1 MFRQGLALIMSVSVF
16 SVPSEGEST
25 KLEGSA
31 APLVQPIPQAQE
43 HAGPCCALQGLP
55 WAARQQRHSQ
65 AVAALGL
72 GKPGNIPAWEEAA
85 QLAAQF
91 LQLPLAVVTLAEGHT
106 EYIRAAY
113 GLSSL
118 GLGNPL
124 SQRRQLPLERGLS
137 LYILDSNQPL
147 VLANTADNPVTAQSE
162 WVETY
167 GIRAY
172 CGVPLT
178 TSQGLCIGTLAVMDR
193 QPRSFTDQELAF
205 LAMAARWGM
214 SEYERQWAIAAETRP
229 GAIATATASPDS
241 LINAVRLNLVSQLT
255 QDLRSP
261 LSTVLGMASMLSRE
275 IYGPLT
281 QKQREYTDIV
291 CQSSKTLMALVDEI
305 TDLGL
310 AQTGHPDLVPT
321 SVDIGSLIQQVI
333 ITLTPLAEKS
343 AQIVTFTLEP
353 NENHWILDQ
362 RTVKQILYHLTF
374 SIMQMAGDHSH
385 LCIHACRRGQAL
397 SLVLWLANPW
407 LGEGLPAQVIDLFHP
422 SIAEGLPGL
431 TLSGAKPGTVPEA
444 IPALLLSQH
453 LARRHGGEI
462 RVQESADSGCRLIV
476 LLPVLNA
483 SKTQGA
489 ACTS

>member
-1 MFRQGLALIMSVSVF
+1 MSVSVF
-16 SVPSEGEST
+16 SVLSEGESERIVGT
-25 KLEGSA
+25 A
-31 APLVQPIPQAQE
+31 APLVQPLPPEQDY
-43 HAGPCCALQGLP
+43 AGPCCLRQGLP
-55 WAARQQRHSQ
+55 WADRQQRHSQ
-65 AVAALGL
+65 AIAALGL
-72 GKPGNIPAWEEAA
+72 GEPGNVPAWEEAA

-91 LQLPLAVVTLAEGHT
+91 LHMPVAIVTLAEGHT

-113 GLSSL
+113 GLSIL

-124 SQRRQLPLERGLS
+124 SQQRQLPLERGLS
-137 LYILDSNQPL
+137 LYILDSDRPL
-147 VLANTADNPVTAQSE
+147 VLANAVDNPITAQSE

-193 QPRSFTDQELAF
+193 QPHNFTDQELAF

-229 GAIATATASPDS
+229 GSTAAAGASPDS
-241 LINAVRLNLVSQLT
+241 LMNAVRLNLMSQLT

-261 LSTVLGMASMLSRE
+261 LTTVLGMASMLSRE

-291 CQSSKTLMALVDEI
+291 CQSSKTLMALVEEI

-321 SVDIGSLIQQVI
+321 SVDIGALGQQVI
-333 ITLTPLAEKS
+333 TTLTPLAEKS
-343 AQIVTFTLEP
+343 AQTVTFTLEP
-353 NENHWILDQ
+353 DENHWILDQ

-374 SIMQMAGDHSH
+374 GIMQVAGDHSH
-385 LCIHACRRGQAL
+385 LCIHACRRGQAF

-422 SIAEGLPGL
+422 PVSMVERFPGL
-431 TLSGAKPGTVPEA
+431 TLSGAQPRPAAQEMPG
-444 IPALLLSQH
+444 LLLSQH
-453 LARRHGGEI
+453 LALRHGGEI

-476 LLPVLNA
+476 LLPVLDA
-483 SKTQGA
+483 SKAQGA

>member
-1 MFRQGLALIMSVSVF
+1 MSVSVF
-16 SVPSEGEST
+16 SVLSEAESERVVGT
-25 KLEGSA
+25 V
-31 APLVQPIPQAQE
+31 APQLQHVPPEQE
-43 HAGPCCALQGLP
+43 HAGPCCPLQGLS
-55 WAARQQRHSQ
+55 WADRQQRRSQ
-65 AVAALGL
+65 IVAALGL
-72 GKPGNIPAWEEAA
+72 SEPGSVPAWEEAA

-91 LQLPLAVVTLAEGHT
+91 LHMPVAIVTLAEGHT

-124 SQRRQLPLERGLS
+124 SQQRQLPLERGLS
-137 LYILDSNQPL
+137 LYILDSDRPL
-147 VLANTADNPVTAQSE
+147 TLTDASDNPITAQSE

-178 TSQGLCIGTLAVMDR
+178 TSQGICIGTLTVMDR
-193 QPRSFTDQELAF
+193 QPRNFTEQDLAF
-205 LAMAARWGM
+205 LAMATRWGM
-214 SEYERQWAIAAETRP
+214 SEYERRWAISTEARP
-229 GAIATATASPDS
+229 GLTATAAPDG
-241 LINAVRLNLVSQLT
+241 LMNAVRLNLVSQLT

-291 CQSSKTLMALVDEI
+291 CQSSKTLVALVDEI
-305 TDLGL
+305 IELGL
-310 AQTGHPDLVPT
+310 TQTGHPDLVPT
-321 SVDIGSLIQQVI
+321 SVDIGALGQQVI
-333 ITLTPLAEKS
+333 TILTPLAEKS
-343 AQIVTFTLEP
+343 AQTVTFTLEP
-353 NENHWILDQ
+353 DENHWILDQ

-374 SIMQMAGDHSH
+374 GIMQAAGDHSH

-397 SLVLWLANPW
+397 SLMLWLANPW

-422 SIAEGLPGL
+422 TVSVAEPVPAL
-431 TLSGAKPGTVPEA
+431 TLSGTKPGPVSQEMPG
-444 IPALLLSQH
+444 LLLSQH
-453 LARRHGGEI
+453 LALRHGGEI

-476 LLPVLNA
+476 LLPVLDA
-483 SKTQGA
+483 SKSQGA
-489 ACTS
+489 TYSS

>member
-1 MFRQGLALIMSVSVF
+1 MSVSVF
-16 SVPSEGEST
+16 SVLSESESASVA
-25 KLEGSA
+25 GA
-31 APLVQPIPQAQE
+31 ATPLVQPRPQSQE
-43 HAGPCCALQGLP
+43 QSGPCCPVQGLP
-55 WAARQQRHSQ
+55 WADRQQRHSQ
-65 AVAALGL
+65 IVAALGL
-72 GKPGNIPAWEEAA
+72 DEPGNVPAWEEAA

-91 LQLPLAVVTLAEGHT
+91 LRMPVAVVTLAEGHT

-124 SQRRQLPLERGLS
+124 SQQRQLPLERGLS
-137 LYILDSNQPL
+137 LYILDSDQPL
-147 VLANTADNPVTAQSE
+147 TLADAANNPITAQSE

-178 TSQGLCIGTLAVMDR
+178 TSQGICVGTLAVMDR
-193 QPRSFTDQELAF
+193 QPRGFTGQELAF

-214 SEYERQWAIAAETRP
+214 SEYERQWAISGQARP
-229 GAIATATASPDS
+229 GSTTATFSDG

-261 LSTVLGMASMLSRE
+261 LTTVMGMASMLSRE

-310 AQTGHPDLVPT
+310 TQTGHLDLVPT
-321 SVDIGSLIQQVI
+321 SVDIGALGQQVI
-333 ITLTPLAEKS
+333 ATLTPLAKKS
-343 AQIVTFTLEP
+343 AQTVTFTLEP
-353 NENHWILDQ
+353 DENHWILDQ

-374 SIMQMAGDHSH
+374 GIMQVAGDHSN

-422 SIAEGLPGL
+422 PVSRAECLPGL
-431 TLSGAKPGTVPEA
+431 TLSGPKP
-444 IPALLLSQH
+444 PAPQEMPGLLLSQH
-453 LARRHGGEI
+453 LALRHGGEI
-462 RVQESADSGCRLIV
+462 RVQEGADSGCRLIV
-476 LLPVLNA
+476 LLPVLDA
-483 SKTQGA
+483 SKTQGE

>member
-1 MFRQGLALIMSVSVF
+1 MSVSVF
-16 SVPSEGEST
+16 SVLSEGESASVVGT
-25 KLEGSA
+25 A
-31 APLVQPIPQAQE
+31 APLVQPLPQEQE
-43 HAGPCCALQGLP
+43 QGSPCCPLQGLP
-55 WAARQQRHSQ
+55 WADRQQRHSQ
-65 AVAALGL
+65 IVAALGL
-72 GKPGNIPAWEEAA
+72 SEPGSVPAWEEAA

-91 LQLPLAVVTLAEGHT
+91 LHMPVAVVTLAEGHT

-124 SQRRQLPLERGLS
+124 SQQRQLPLDRGLS
-137 LYILDSNQPL
+137 LYILDSEQPL
-147 VLANTADNPVTAQSE
+147 TLADAADHPTTAQSE

-178 TSQGLCIGTLAVMDR
+178 TSQGICIGTLAVMDR
-193 QPRSFTDQELAF
+193 QPRGFTEQELAF

-214 SEYERQWAIAAETRP
+214 SEYERQWAIAAEARP
-229 GAIATATASPDS
+229 GSTAAAAASPDG
-241 LINAVRLNLVSQLT
+241 LMNAVRLNLVSQLT

-261 LSTVLGMASMLSRE
+261 LTTVLGMASMLSRE

-310 AQTGHPDLVPT
+310 TQTGYPDLVPT
-321 SVDIGSLIQQVI
+321 SVDIGALGQQVI
-333 ITLTPLAEKS
+333 TTLTPLAEKS
-343 AQIVTFTLEP
+343 AQTVTFTLEP
-353 NENHWILDQ
+353 DENHWILDQ

-374 SIMQMAGDHSH
+374 SIMQVAGDHSN
-385 LCIHACRRGQAL
+385 LCIHACRRGQAF
-397 SLVLWLANPW
+397 SLMLWLANPW

-422 SIAEGLPGL
+422 PVSMAERLPRL
-431 TLSGAKPGTVPEA
+431 TSSEQKPGPTPQA
-444 IPALLLSQH
+444 MPGLLLSQH
-453 LARRHGGEI
+453 LALRHGGEI

-476 LLPVLNA
+476 LLPVLDA
-483 SKTQGA
+483 SKTQDA
-489 ACTS
+489 ACPS